1 MILSSGQAKAER
13 SDARLN
19 RERILAAACEVFAEQ
34 GLDGEIREVAER
46 AGVAVG
52 TIYRHF
58 ENREALLAALLLE
71 TKRDLLDRLVGA
83 ARNEQPE
90 TALRAGMRSFAQV
103 CERFGSL
110 TEALFAGRLENLH
123 GGHAEFTEILA
134 TILKRGIDEGVFRA
148 DIDVPAAVSMLEGTF
163 MSGAFL
169 RLARERSF
177 QRAAD
182 SIAELFLRACR
193 RASAEEPAT

>member
-1 MILSSGQAKAER
+1 MVMRSGQAKGGR

-19 RERILAAACEVFAEQ
+19 RERILTAACVVFAQQ

-46 AGVAVG
+46 AGLAVG

-58 ENREALLAALLLE
+58 ENREALLSALLLE
-71 TKRDLLDRLVGA
+71 TKRDLLDRLASA
-83 ARNEQPE
+83 AQNEEPE
-90 TALRAGMRSFAQV
+90 TALRAGIRSFALV

-110 TEALFAGRLENLH
+110 TEALFAGRLEHLH
-123 GGHAEFTEILA
+123 GGHAEFTEMLA
-134 TILKRGIDEGVFRA
+134 KILKRGIDEGGFRA
-148 DIDVPAAVSMLEGTF
+148 DLDVPAAVSMLEGAF

-177 QRAAD
+177 HLAAD
-182 SIAELFLRACR
+182 SIAEIFLRACR
-193 RASAEEPAT
+193 KGDKEPTR

>member
-58 ENREALLAALLLE
+58 ENR
-71 TKRDLLDRLVGA
+71 
-83 ARNEQPE
+83 
-90 TALRAGMRSFAQV
+90 
-103 CERFGSL
+103 
-110 TEALFAGRLENLH
+110 
-123 GGHAEFTEILA
+123 
-134 TILKRGIDEGVFRA
+134 
-148 DIDVPAAVSMLEGTF
+148 
-163 MSGAFL
+163 
-169 RLARERSF
+169 
-177 QRAAD
+177 
-182 SIAELFLRACR
+182 
-193 RASAEEPAT
+193 